1 MRLKM
6 KSLSFCQF
14 LERLLNALFAV
25 RDIPVDVAKLVFAD
39 FDFELHNDDI
49 AGRVLLLKVF
59 DFVVGHHHTLY

>member
-1 MRLKM
+1 MPY
-6 KSLSFCQF
+6 SLCATY
-14 LERLLNALFAV
+14 LW
-25 RDIPVDVAKLVFAD
+25 DVAKLVFAD